1 MMYGLRAITEY
12 TLTSLALGYMYVCM
26 LVKTNF
32 QNKAGKKGFNFYL
45 WSITAQENIKS
56 FSNYFSLALL
66 FGISVSTSVAV

>member
-1 MMYGLRAITEY
+1 MMYGLRASIED
-12 TLTSLALGYMYVCM
+12 TLTRLALGYVCM

-45 WSITAQENIKS
+45 WSVTAQENIKS